1 DLPQA
6 RNGRLSMDS
15 EAIVVAED
23 DTMYIGDEYGPYIYR
38 FDANG
43 RLLGVIK
50 PPPAFIPRRAGRED
64 FSAERPEP
72 DSGRSNNRGFEG
84 LALHGTRLL
93 AMLQSPT
100 IQDGGGLGKFT
111 RAITYDIADARHPRL
126 IAEHVV
132 ELPTFKDRDSGK
144 IVVAPQSEVTALS
157 DVLFLMLCRDNN
169 HGYGAKF
176 STPSHYRWIGLVDL
190 SKASNIAAKIYDDG
204 KPVVEN
210 GKLVDDIIPATFEPF
225 IDINDEHELRRFGL
239 RNGNPNG
246 NCDRNCLSE
255 KWES

>member
-1 DLPQA
+1 
-6 RNGRLSMDS
+6 
-15 EAIVVAED
+15 
-23 DTMYIGDEYGPYIYR
+23 
-38 FDANG
+38 
-43 RLLGVIK
+43 
-50 PPPAFIPRRAGRED
+50 
-64 FSAERPEP
+64 
-72 DSGRSNNRGFEG
+72 
-84 LALHGTRLL
+84 
-93 AMLQSPT
+93 MLQSPT
-100 IQDGGGLGKFT
+100 IQDGGRLGKFT

-176 STPSHYRWIGLVDL
+176 STPSRYRWIGLVDL

-204 KPVVEN
+204 RPVVEN
-210 GKLVDDIIPATFEPF
+210 GKLLDDIIPATFEPF

-246 NCDRNCLSE
+246 NCDRTCLSE
-255 KWES
+255 KWESMAVVGTLDPEYPEDYFVFVANDNDFITQNGRQAGRIYRDHSGVDVDTMVLVYRVRLPGVQLR